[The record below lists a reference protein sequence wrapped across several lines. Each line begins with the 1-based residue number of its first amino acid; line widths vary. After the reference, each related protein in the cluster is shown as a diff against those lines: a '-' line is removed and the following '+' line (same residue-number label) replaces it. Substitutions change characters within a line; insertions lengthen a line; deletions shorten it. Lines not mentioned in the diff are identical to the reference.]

1 MRMFESYEL
10 YTKKSKKNIGE
21 YGITKIDKN
30 FILVIKAT
38 RDFIDSYMD
47 DLKKRF
53 SFETVEKFFEKFFL
67 GFSND
72 SLVDGTPFNNLGGT
86 DRASIPSSE
95 VNSTLM
101 LGLDTIQEVDN
112 FVGWLT
118 YKIECDQ
125 WDDLYGD

>member
-1 MRMFESYEL
+1 MFESYEL
-10 YTKKSKKNIGE
+10 YTKNSKKNIGE

-38 RDFIDSYMD
+38 RDFIDICMD
-47 DLKKRF
+47 NLKKRF
-53 SFETVEKFFEKFFL
+53 GVNAVEKLFL

-72 SLVDGTPFNNLGGT
+72 SIVDGTPFNNLGGVE
-86 DRASIPSSE
+86 RMSIPSSE

-101 LGLDTIQEVDN
+101 LGFDTVKEVYD
-112 FVGWLT
+112 FTGWLT

-125 WDDLYGD
+125 WDDLYGE

>member
-1 MRMFESYEL
+1 MFESYEL
-10 YTKKSKKNIGE
+10 YTKNSKKNIGE
-21 YGITKIDKN
+21 YNITKINKN

-38 RDFIDSYMD
+38 RDFIDIYMD

-53 SFETVEKFFEKFFL
+53 GFESVEKFFL

-72 SLVDGTPFNNLGGT
+72 SLVDDTPFNNLSGA
-86 DRASIPSSE
+86 DRMSIPASE

-101 LGLDTIQEVDN
+101 LGLDTIQEVDDLI
-112 FVGWLT
+112 GWLT

-125 WDDLYGD
+125 WDDLYCK

>member
-1 MRMFESYEL
+1 MFESYEL
-10 YTKKSKKNIGE
+10 YTKNSKKNIGE

-38 RDFIDSYMD
+38 RDFIDICMD
-47 DLKKRF
+47 NLKKRF
-53 SFETVEKFFEKFFL
+53 GVDTVEKFFL

-72 SLVDGTPFNNLGGT
+72 SIVDGTPFNNLGGAE
-86 DRASIPSSE
+86 RMSIPASE

-101 LGLDTIQEVDN
+101 LGFDTVKEVYDLT
-112 FVGWLT
+112 GWIT

-125 WDDLYGD
+125 WDDLHGE

>member
-1 MRMFESYEL
+1 MFESYEL
-10 YTKKSKKNIGE
+10 YTKNSKKNIGE
-21 YGITKIDKN
+21 YNIKKIDKN

-53 SFETVEKFFEKFFL
+53 GGETVEKFFEKFFL

-72 SLVDGTPFNNLGGT
+72 SLVDGTEFSYLGT
-86 DRASIPSSE
+86 ERATIPASE

-101 LGLDTIQEVDN
+101 LGLDTVQEVDD

-125 WDDLYGD
+125 WDDLYCK

>member
-1 MRMFESYEL
+1 MFESYEL
-10 YTKKSKKNIGE
+10 YTKNSKRNIGE
-21 YGITKIDKN
+21 YNITKINKN

-38 RDFIDSYMD
+38 RDFIDIYMD

-53 SFETVEKFFEKFFL
+53 GFESVEKFFL

-72 SLVDGTPFNNLGGT
+72 SLIDDTPFNSLSGA
-86 DRASIPSSE
+86 DRMSIPASD

-101 LGLDTIQEVDN
+101 LGLDTIQEVDDLI
-112 FVGWLT
+112 GWLT

-125 WDDLYGD
+125 WDDLYCK

>member
-1 MRMFESYEL
+1 MFESYEL
-10 YTKKSKKNIGE
+10 YTKNSKKNIGE

-38 RDFIDSYMD
+38 RDFIGSYED

-53 SFETVEKFFEKFFL
+53 GVEGVEKFFL
-67 GFSND
+67 CFSND
-72 SLVDGTPFNNLGGT
+72 SLVDDTPFNNLGGT
-86 DRASIPSSE
+86 DRASIPASK

-101 LGLDTIQEVDN
+101 LGLDTIQEVDDI
-112 FVGWLT
+112 VGWLT

-125 WDDLYGD
+125 WDDLYGK

>member
-1 MRMFESYEL
+1 MFESYEL
-10 YTKKSKKNIGE
+10 YTKNSKKNIGE

-38 RDFIDSYMD
+38 RDFISSYED

-53 SFETVEKFFEKFFL
+53 GVETVEKFFL

-72 SLVDGTPFNNLGGT
+72 SLVDDTPFNNLSGA
-86 DRASIPSSE
+86 DKASIPASE

-101 LGLDTIQEVDN
+101 LGLDTIQEVDDLI
-112 FVGWLT
+112 GLLT

-125 WDDLYGD
+125 WDDLYGK

>member
-1 MRMFESYEL
+1 MFESYEL
-10 YTKKSKKNIGE
+10 YTKNSKKNIGE

-38 RDFIDSYMD
+38 RDFIDICMD
-47 DLKKRF
+47 NLKKRF
-53 SFETVEKFFEKFFL
+53 GVDTVEKFFL

-72 SLVDGTPFNNLGGT
+72 SIVDGTPFNNLGG
-86 DRASIPSSE
+86 DERMSIQASE

-101 LGLDTIQEVDN
+101 LGFDTVKEVYDLT
-112 FVGWLT
+112 GWIT

-125 WDDLYGD
+125 WDDLHGE

>member
-1 MRMFESYEL
+1 MFESYEL

-21 YGITKIDKN
+21 YGIPKIDKN

-38 RDFIDSYMD
+38 RDFIHSYED

-53 SFETVEKFFEKFFL
+53 GSETVEKFFL

-72 SLVDGTPFNNLGGT
+72 SLVDDTPFNNLNGAE
-86 DRASIPSSE
+86 RMSIPASE

-101 LGLDTIQEVDN
+101 LGLDTVKEVDDLI
-112 FVGWLT
+112 GWLT
-118 YKIECDQ
+118 YKIECDM
-125 WDDLYGD
+125 WDNLNDK

>member
-1 MRMFESYEL
+1 MFESYEL
-10 YTKKSKKNIGE
+10 YTKNSKKNIGE

-38 RDFIDSYMD
+38 RDFIDSYTD
-47 DLKKRF
+47 DMKKRF
-53 SFETVEKFFEKFFL
+53 GVEKFFEKFFL

-86 DRASIPSSE
+86 DRASIPASE

-101 LGLDTIQEVDN
+101 LGLDTVQEVGG

-118 YKIECDQ
+118 YKIKCNQ
-125 WDDLYGD
+125 WDDLYGK

>member
-1 MRMFESYEL
+1 MFYSYEL
-10 YTKKSKKNIGE
+10 YTKNSKKNISE

-38 RDFIDSYMD
+38 RDFIDICMD
-47 DLKKRF
+47 NLKKRF
-53 SFETVEKFFEKFFL
+53 GVDAVEKFFL

-72 SLVDGTPFNNLGGT
+72 SIVDGTPFNNLGGVERMST
-86 DRASIPSSE
+86 QSSE

-101 LGLDTIQEVDN
+101 LGFDTVNEVYDLT
-112 FVGWLT
+112 GWLT

-125 WDDLYGD
+125 WDDLYGE

>member
-1 MRMFESYEL
+1 MFESYEL

-38 RDFIDSYMD
+38 RDFIHSYED
-47 DLKKRF
+47 DLKNRF
-53 SFETVEKFFEKFFL
+53 GFETVEKFFL

-72 SLVDGTPFNNLGGT
+72 SLVDDTPFNSLHGT
-86 DRASIPSSE
+86 DRASIPASE

-101 LGLDTIQEVDN
+101 LGLDTVQEVDDLI
-112 FVGWLT
+112 GWLT
-118 YKIECDQ
+118 YKIECDM
-125 WDDLYGD
+125 WDDLHGK

>member
-1 MRMFESYEL
+1 MFESYEL
-10 YTKKSKKNIGE
+10 YTKNSKKNIGE

-30 FILVIKAT
+30 FILVVKAT
-38 RDFIDSYMD
+38 RDFIDIYMD

-53 SFETVEKFFEKFFL
+53 GVETVEKFFL

-72 SLVDGTPFNNLGGT
+72 SLTDGTSFNNLSGN
-86 DRASIPSSE
+86 DRASIPGSK

-112 FVGWLT
+112 ITGWLT
-118 YKIECDQ
+118 YQIECDLR
-125 WDDLYGD
+125 DYLNGASEKM